1 MWQCQGASVTLIFNS
16 IADSGCGILKLLKTS
31 GTNDPSKADE
41 RYATGKLIRRLLA
54 LAWRFRADC
63 IWSVVLS
70 LVLLLF
76 GIAGLKLLG
85 LVIDVIRHALDPA
98 LPPPLYPFGWQP
110 PATWSALQIVTAIA
124 VTIMV
129 LATVR
134 AVLTYSYNMLTA
146 RLTQGEIVPTLR
158 AQLYAKLQRLSFSFF
173 DVHGSNSIFNRV
185 TGDVQN
191 TRLFVDGVLLQGV
204 NMILTLAAYAF
215 FMWRIQPALTLA
227 CLSVS
232 LPLWWLAQFYSARL
246 RPGYLRNRELTDH
259 MILLF
264 SESVRG
270 MQTVKGF
277 AAEAHQ
283 VRRFAAANDTVS
295 SQQRKIFWDL
305 SLFTPGTQMLSQLS
319 LVILFAYGGWLY
331 VQGKI
336 PLGSGLVVFAGLL
349 QQFTGQVANISTI
362 ANSVQQ
368 SLAAAR
374 RVFEVLD
381 TPVEVQSRPNAIKPG
396 RLTGGIVFENVSFGY
411 SANARGAPP
420 PPAAVRRAL
429 APDSSR
435 GNTAKSLTDDPPG
448 KANDGAPLAAPGA
461 GALPAPQ
468 KPVLTD
474 ISFTA
479 KSGQVVGVFGMTGA
493 GKSSLLGLI
502 PRFYDPHAGRILAD
516 GQDLRDLDLDAFRRQ
531 IGIVYQESFLFSNTV
546 AANIAFGHPSATQ
559 EQIERAA
566 RIASAHDFISA
577 LPLGYETV
585 LGEAGVDLSGGQRQ
599 RLALARAL
607 ILEPPILIL
616 DDPTASVDART
627 ENEIVSALREAMT
640 GQTTFVVSS
649 RLSLL
654 RRADLILVLEDGRL
668 TQSGTH
674 EELVHRPGPY
684 HETALLQIMDLGEP
698 VEGKVENI
706 QHSTSNIQ
714 HRTGSQ
720 LK

>member
-1 MWQCQGASVTLIFNS
+1 MCLKPRAHYSTRIFDS
-16 IADSGCGILKLLKTS
+16 IAGRACGILCALKASET
-31 GTNDPSKADE
+31 TNKIAADE
-41 RYATGKLIRRLLA
+41 QYSTGKLIRRLLA
-54 LAWRFRADC
+54 LAWQFRADC
-63 IWSVVLS
+63 VWSVILS
-70 LVLLLF
+70 LVLLLL
-76 GIAGLKLLG
+76 GIMGLKLLG
-85 LVIDVIRHALDPA
+85 LVIDVIRQALDPL
-98 LPPPLYPFGWQP
+98 LPSPPYPFGWQP
-110 PATWSALQIVTAIA
+110 PAAWSALQIVTTIA
-124 VTIMV
+124 VTIMG
-129 LATVR
+129 LALVR
-134 AVLTYSYNMLTA
+134 AALTYIYNMITA

-158 AQLYAKLQRLSFSFF
+158 AQLYAKLQRLSFRFF

-204 NMILTLAAYAF
+204 NMILTLATYAF
-215 FMWRIQPALTLA
+215 FMWRIHPALTLA

-232 LPLWWLAQFYSARL
+232 LPLWWLTQFYSARL
-246 RPGYLRNRELTDH
+246 RPGYLRNRELSDN

-283 VRRFAAANDTVS
+283 VHRFEAANDNVS
-295 SQQRKIFWDL
+295 SQQRRIFWDL
-305 SLFTPGTQMLSQLS
+305 SIFTPGTQILSQLS
-319 LVILFAYGGWLY
+319 LVILFALGGWLY

-381 TPVEVQSRPNAIKPG
+381 TPVEVQSRPNAIKPA
-396 RLTGGIVFENVSFGY
+396 RLTGHIIFEKVTFGY
-411 SANARGAPP
+411 HS
-420 PPAAVRRAL
+420 
-429 APDSSR
+429 
-435 GNTAKSLTDDPPG
+435 
-448 KANDGAPLAAPGA
+448 
-461 GALPAPQ
+461 Q
-468 KPVLTD
+468 KPVLTE
-474 ISFTA
+474 ISFSA
-479 KSGQVVGVFGMTGA
+479 KAGQVVGIFGMTGS

-502 PRFYDPHAGRILAD
+502 PRFYDPHSGRILAD

-531 IGIVYQESFLFSNTV
+531 IGIVSQESFLFSNTV
-546 AANIAFGHPSATQ
+546 AANIAFGHPQATM

-566 RIASAHDFISA
+566 RIASAHDFIIA
-577 LPLGYETV
+577 LPHGYETV

-607 ILEPPILIL
+607 ILQPPILIL

-627 ENEIVSALREAMT
+627 ENEIVSALREAMS
-640 GQTTFVVSS
+640 GRTTFVVSS
-649 RLSLL
+649 RVNLL
-654 RRADLILVLEDGRL
+654 RRADLILILEAGRL

-674 EELVHRPGPY
+674 DELVHLPGPY
-684 HETALLQIMDLGEP
+684 HETALLQIMDL
-698 VEGKVENI
+698 
-706 QHSTSNIQ
+706 
-714 HRTGSQ
+714 
-720 LK
+720 

>member
-1 MWQCQGASVTLIFNS
+1 ME
-16 IADSGCGILKLLKTS
+16 LLKTS
-31 GTNDPSKADE
+31 GTTSPITDAE
-41 RYATGKLIRRLLA
+41 RYSTGKLIRRLLG
-54 LAWRFRADC
+54 LAWQFRADC
-63 IWSVVLS
+63 VWSVVLS
-70 LVLLLF
+70 LILLLF

-85 LVIDVIRHALDPA
+85 LVIDVIRHALDPS
-98 LPPPLYPFGWQP
+98 LPAPLYPFGWQP
-110 PATWSALQIVTAIA
+110 PVAWSALQKVTAIA

-134 AVLTYSYNMLTA
+134 AVLTYIYNMITA

-158 AQLYAKLQRLSFSFF
+158 AELYAKLQRLSFSFF

-215 FMWRIQPALTLA
+215 FMWRIQPTLTLA

-232 LPLWWLAQFYSARL
+232 LPLWWLTQFYSARL
-246 RPGYLRNRELTDH
+246 RPGYLQNRELTDH

-264 SESVRG
+264 SESIRG

-283 VRRFAAANDTVS
+283 VRRFEAANDTVS

-349 QQFTGQVANISTI
+349 QQFTGQVATISTI

-381 TPVEVQSRPNAIKPG
+381 TPVEVQSRPNAIQPA
-396 RLTGGIVFENVSFGY
+396 RLTGQITFEKVTFGY
-411 SANARGAPP
+411 ASG
-420 PPAAVRRAL
+420 
-429 APDSSR
+429 
-435 GNTAKSLTDDPPG
+435 
-448 KANDGAPLAAPGA
+448 
-461 GALPAPQ
+461 
-468 KPVLTD
+468 KPVLKE
-474 ISFTA
+474 ISFETKA
-479 KSGQVVGVFGMTGA
+479 GQVVGIFGMTGS

-502 PRFYDPHAGRILAD
+502 PRFYDPHQGRILAD
-516 GQDLRDLDLDAFRRQ
+516 GQDLRELDLDAFRRQ

-546 AANIAFGHPSATQ
+546 AANIAFGHPQATM
-559 EQIERAA
+559 EQIECAA
-566 RIASAHDFISA
+566 RIASAHDFIIA
-577 LPLGYETV
+577 LPHGYETV

-607 ILEPPILIL
+607 ILQPPILIL
-616 DDPTASVDART
+616 DDPTASVDAKT
-627 ENEIVSALREAMT
+627 ENEIVSALRDAMA
-640 GQTTFVVSS
+640 GRTTFVVSS
-649 RLSLL
+649 RVNLL
-654 RRADLILVLEDGRL
+654 RRADLILVLENGRL
-668 TQSGTH
+668 IQSGTH

-698 VEGKVENI
+698 GESGV
-706 QHSTSNIQ
+706 
-714 HRTGSQ
+714 RP
-720 LK
+720 

>member
-1 MWQCQGASVTLIFNS
+1 MAAVVARALCDPLFFDS
-16 IADSGCGILKLLKTS
+16 IANSNWGILDVLKAS
-31 GTNDPSKADE
+31 GTDNKIENAE
-41 RYATGKLIRRLLA
+41 RYSTGKLVRRLLV
-54 LAWRFRADC
+54 LAWQFREDC

-85 LVIDVIRHALDPA
+85 LVIDVIRQALDSS
-98 LPPPLYPFGWQP
+98 LPLPLYPFGWNP
-110 PATWSALQIVTAIA
+110 PATWSSLRIVTAVA
-124 VTIMV
+124 VAIMV
-129 LATVR
+129 LAMFR
-134 AVLTYSYNMLTA
+134 AVVTYAYNMLTA

-204 NMILTLAAYAF
+204 NMILTLAAYSF
-215 FMWRIQPALTLA
+215 FLWRIQPALTLA

-232 LPLWWLAQFYSARL
+232 LPLWWLAQLYSARL
-246 RPGYLRNRELTDH
+246 RPGYLRNRELTDN
-259 MILLF
+259 MILMF

-277 AAEAHQ
+277 AAESYQ
-283 VRRFAAANDTVS
+283 IRRFEEANNLVS

-305 SLFTPGTQMLSQLS
+305 SIFTPGTQMLSQLS

-381 TPVEVQSRPNAIKPG
+381 TPVEVQSRPNAINPA
-396 RLTGGIVFENVSFGY
+396 RLTGQITFEKVTFGY
-411 SANARGAPP
+411 TSE
-420 PPAAVRRAL
+420 
-429 APDSSR
+429 
-435 GNTAKSLTDDPPG
+435 
-448 KANDGAPLAAPGA
+448 
-461 GALPAPQ
+461 
-468 KPVLTD
+468 KPVLTE
-474 ISFTA
+474 ISFEA
-479 KSGQVVGVFGMTGA
+479 KPGQVVGIFGMTGA
-493 GKSSLLGLI
+493 GKSTLLGLI
-502 PRFYDPHAGRILAD
+502 PRFYDPHQGRILAD
-516 GQDLRDLDLDAFRRQ
+516 EQDLRELDLDAFRRQ

-546 AANIAFGHPSATQ
+546 AANIAFGHPHATM

-566 RIASAHDFISA
+566 RIAAAHDFIIA
-577 LPLGYETV
+577 LPHGYETV
-585 LGEAGVDLSGGQRQ
+585 LGESGVDLSGGQRQ

-607 ILEPPILIL
+607 ILQPPILIL
-616 DDPTASVDART
+616 DDPTASVDAKT
-627 ENEIVSALREAMT
+627 ENEIMSALREAMT
-640 GQTTFVVSS
+640 GRTTFVVSS

-684 HETALLQIMDLGEP
+684 HETALLQIMDL
-698 VEGKVENI
+698 
-706 QHSTSNIQ
+706 
-714 HRTGSQ
+714 
-720 LK
+720 

>member
-1 MWQCQGASVTLIFNS
+1 LEV
-16 IADSGCGILKLLKTS
+16 LKTS
-31 GTNDPSKADE
+31 EPDKNIPADE
-41 RYATGKLIRRLLA
+41 RYSTGKLVRRLFA
-54 LAWRFRADC
+54 LAWIFRADC
-63 IWSVVLS
+63 VWSVVLS
-70 LVLLLF
+70 LVLLLL

-85 LVIDVIRHALDPA
+85 LVIDVIRRALDPA
-98 LPPPLYPFGWQP
+98 LPSPVYPFGWNP
-110 PATWSALQIVTAIA
+110 PVTWSALQIITAIA
-124 VTIMV
+124 LVIMV
-129 LATVR
+129 LALFR
-134 AVLTYSYNMLTA
+134 AVLTYAYNMITA

-215 FMWRIQPALTLA
+215 FMWRIQPSLTLA

-232 LPLWWLAQFYSARL
+232 VPLWFLAQFYSARL
-246 RPGYLRNRELTDH
+246 RPGYLKNRELTDN

-264 SESVRG
+264 SETVRG

-283 VRRFAAANDTVS
+283 VRRFEAANDNVS
-295 SQQRKIFWDL
+295 SQQRKIFFDL
-305 SLFTPGTQMLSQLS
+305 SVFTPGTQMLSQMS

-349 QQFTGQVANISTI
+349 QQFTGQVATISTI

-381 TPVEVQSRPNAIKPG
+381 TPVEVQSKLNAIKPA
-396 RLTGGIVFENVSFGY
+396 RLTGQITFEKVSFGY
-411 SANARGAPP
+411 APEK
-420 PPAAVRRAL
+420 
-429 APDSSR
+429 
-435 GNTAKSLTDDPPG
+435 N
-448 KANDGAPLAAPGA
+448 
-461 GALPAPQ
+461 
-468 KPVLTD
+468 VLSE

-479 KSGQVVGVFGMTGA
+479 KSGQVVGIFGMTGA

-502 PRFYDPHAGRILAD
+502 PRFYDPRAGRILAD

-546 AANIAFGHPSATQ
+546 AANIAFGHPHATM

-566 RIASAHDFISA
+566 RISSAHDFIIA
-577 LPLGYETV
+577 LPHGYETV

-607 ILEPPILIL
+607 ILQPPILIL
-616 DDPTASVDART
+616 DDPTASVDAKT
-627 ENEIVSALREAMT
+627 ENEIVSALRDAMT
-640 GQTTFVVSS
+640 GRTAFVVSS
-649 RLSLL
+649 RLNLL

-674 EELVHRPGPY
+674 EELVHRPGLY
-684 HETALLQIMDLGEP
+684 HETAILQIMDL
-698 VEGKVENI
+698 
-706 QHSTSNIQ
+706 
-714 HRTGSQ
+714 
-720 LK
+720 